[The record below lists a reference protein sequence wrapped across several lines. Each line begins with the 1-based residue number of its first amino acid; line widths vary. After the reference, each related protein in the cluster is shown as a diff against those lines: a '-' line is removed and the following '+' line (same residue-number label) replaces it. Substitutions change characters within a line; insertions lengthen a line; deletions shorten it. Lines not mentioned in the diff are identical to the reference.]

1 MDVFQFVLFVYTY
14 KMSSIP
20 TPRHSTLIIALLAG
34 ILSVSTAAIFIRL
47 SQHEGAPSIVIAA
60 ARLTIASL
68 ILAPFALSNFKT
80 ELQRLSRREW
90 ILAILSGLFLALHF
104 TAWITSL
111 EYTSVASSVVLVTTT
126 PLWVALL
133 APLVVQERIGRAGLV
148 GLFISMMGGAFIGL
162 SDSCTWLVGAVS
174 CPQIGSLF
182 LGKAIL
188 GDFLALIGAW
198 MAAGYM
204 LVGRKLRAKM
214 ELIPYIFIVYAISAF
229 ILLILMIVMQG
240 DPLALAPITYLWLAL
255 LAIVPQLFGH
265 SIFNWVLKYMPVS
278 YVSVSL
284 LGEPVASTLLA
295 FLFFQEQ
302 LGWIKIGGSLLILA
316 GIWLTAVSTS
326 SR

>member
-1 MDVFQFVLFVYTY
+1 
-14 KMSSIP
+14 
-20 TPRHSTLIIALLAG
+20 
-34 ILSVSTAAIFIRL
+34 
-47 SQHEGAPSIVIAA
+47 
-60 ARLTIASL
+60 
-68 ILAPFALSNFKT
+68 
-80 ELQRLSRREW
+80 
-90 ILAILSGLFLALHF
+90 
-104 TAWITSL
+104 
-111 EYTSVASSVVLVTTT
+111 
-126 PLWVALL
+126 
-133 APLVVQERIGRAGLV
+133 
-148 GLFISMMGGAFIGL
+148 
-162 SDSCTWLVGAVS
+162 
-174 CPQIGSLF
+174 
-182 LGKAIL
+182 
-188 GDFLALIGAW
+188 
-198 MAAGYM
+198 M

-229 ILLILMIVMQG
+229 ILLILMIVMHE

-302 LGWIKIGGSLLILA
+302 LGWIKIGGSLLILV